1 MADKKLTIYFTSD
14 LHGYIYP
21 TDYRSRDER
30 NIGLFKCAS
39 RFEKDGNTL
48 VIDGGDL
55 LQGSPLGAFCHDTT
69 GDGRAFAE
77 IMNRCGYDYVT
88 LGNHDFNF
96 GMDYLGSYLGN
107 LNARCVCENVSAKNG
122 CAPLYPACVHTL
134 ENGLRVGIVGIVT
147 DYVNIWER
155 PEHLSGVT
163 VNDPIP
169 AARAALETLKD
180 QVDVTLCI
188 YHGGFERDLATGRVL
203 SSTHEN
209 VAYRLCQ
216 ELDFDI
222 LLTGHQHM
230 TVHGQTVCGTFVVQP
245 TDRGQEFLR
254 IDAAVS
260 GKEKRFTS
268 ETVHAGGVCRREWLA
283 EFAEMEHGAQGWL
296 DQVVGHLPRPLL
308 PDTPLRMAAEGSGLP
323 DLFNAVQ
330 LWASGAQ
337 LSAASLA
344 NDVAGL
350 PQVVRRRDL
359 LVAYPYTNTL
369 SVLEIT
375 GAVLRQAME
384 RSAEYFTQNDDGTLR
399 VSDCFLEPKV
409 EHYNY
414 DYYMGVS
421 YTYDISRP
429 AGQRVTAMTV
439 DRKPVADDDVFTIC
453 LNSYRASGTGG
464 YDCYTG
470 CPVVREIGTEISDL
484 ILDYF
489 KQYGDDIPDL
499 RGDFQVLPA
508 VKE

>member
-1 MADKKLTIYFTSD
+1 M
-14 LHGYIYP
+14 
-21 TDYRSRDER
+21 
-30 NIGLFKCAS
+30 
-39 RFEKDGNTL
+39 
-48 VIDGGDL
+48 
-55 LQGSPLGAFCHDTT
+55 
-69 GDGRAFAE
+69 
-77 IMNRCGYDYVT
+77 
-88 LGNHDFNF
+88 
-96 GMDYLGSYLGN
+96 
-107 LNARCVCENVSAKNG
+107 
-122 CAPLYPACVHTL
+122 
-134 ENGLRVGIVGIVT
+134 
-147 DYVNIWER
+147 
-155 PEHLSGVT
+155 
-163 VNDPIP
+163 
-169 AARAALETLKD
+169 
-180 QVDVTLCI
+180 TLCI

-470 CPVVREIGTEISDL
+470 CPVVREIGTEMSDL

>member
-1 MADKKLTIYFTSD
+1 MEKKLRIYFTSD

-21 TDYRSRDER
+21 TDYRSREER
-30 NIGLFKCAS
+30 DIGLFKCAN

-48 VIDGGDL
+48 IIDGGDL
-55 LQGSPLGAFCHDTT
+55 LQGSPLGAFCHDTI
-69 GDGRAFAE
+69 GSAADFAE

-88 LGNHDFNF
+88 LGNHDFNY
-96 GMDYLGSYLGN
+96 GMPYLDTYLN
-107 LNARCVCENVSAKNG
+107 ALRARCVCENVRWGGAG
-122 CAPLYPACVHTL
+122 VRFPARIHTL

-155 PEHLSGVT
+155 PEHLEGVAIT
-163 VNDPIP
+163 DPIP
-169 AARAALETLKD
+169 AAREALERLRG
-180 QVDVTLCI
+180 QVDVTVCI
-188 YHGGFERDLATGRVL
+188 YHGGFERDLNTGRVL
-203 SSTHEN
+203 STTHEN

-230 TVHGQTVCGTFVVQP
+230 TVPGQMLCGTFVVQP
-245 TDRGQEFLR
+245 TDRGQEFVR
-254 IDAAVS
+254 IDAAI
-260 GKEKRFTS
+260 GEKVKHFTS
-268 ETVHAGGVCRREWLA
+268 ETLRAGGVCRPEWLV
-283 EFAEMEHGAQGWL
+283 EFAGMERGAQDWL
-296 DQVVGHLPRPLL
+296 DQVVGRLSRPLI

-350 PQVVRRRDL
+350 PETVRRRDL
-359 LVAYPYTNTL
+359 LIAYPYTNTL
-369 SVLEIT
+369 AVLEIT

-384 RSAEYFTQNDDGTLR
+384 RSAEYFTRNGDGTLR

-414 DYYMGVS
+414 DYYAGVR
-421 YTYDISRP
+421 YVFDISRP
-429 AGQRVTAMTV
+429 VGQRVTELTV
-439 DRKPVADDDVFTIC
+439 GGRPVGEDDRFTIC

-464 YDCYTG
+464 YDCYVG
-470 CPVVREIGTEISDL
+470 CPVMREIGTEMSDL

-489 KQYGDDIPDL
+489 KLHGGEIPPVHSEY
-499 RGDFQVLPA
+499 RV
-508 VKE
+508 V